1 MVLSSNFQPILRKT
15 CGGKNN
21 WRQRDDEGDLFL
33 TNNAPPVMAA
43 MRLAGNIL
51 ARFRFHITVR
61 KYSKKDVNSGLRAVT
76 ETLDFVDDVT
86 GQTRMPVAYRLQ
98 IWFPFRTRIIFENG

>member
-21 WRQRDDEGDLFL
+21 RRQRDDEGDLFL
-33 TNNAPPVMAA
+33 TNNAPPVMVA
-43 MRLAGNIL
+43 MRVPGNIL

-61 KYSKKDVNSGLRAVT
+61 KYSKKDENNGLR
-76 ETLDFVDDVT
+76 
-86 GQTRMPVAYRLQ
+86 PVNENRR
-98 IWFPFRTRIIFENG
+98 FRRRRHRENMNVGGI